1 MWFMGPFYSNPGSQ
15 TARGFRRQPLY
26 QEPPFSPRKGRLF
39 ARGLRPVPP
48 LPCPP
53 SRSFPNR
60 AEQNCHT
67 WSDRRW
73 AGHTARLRRGG
84 PVMRRRPVLSRTA
97 EGSIAGERM
106 VDDVPPGAV
115 LLLPDNL
122 RGARRHLH
130 RFPVRPGPGPF
141 PPPLHPRDSVHAHA
155 VEVPACHTP
164 FERETPERDLA

>member
-48 LPCPP
+48 LPFPP

-60 AEQNCHT
+60 AEKNWHT
-67 WSDRRW
+67 WTDRRW

-84 PVMRRRPVLSRTA
+84 PVMRRR
-97 EGSIAGERM
+97 
-106 VDDVPPGAV
+106 
-115 LLLPDNL
+115 
-122 RGARRHLH
+122 
-130 RFPVRPGPGPF
+130 
-141 PPPLHPRDSVHAHA
+141 RDSVHAHA
-155 VEVPACHTP
+155 VEVPACHPP
-164 FERETPERDLA
+164 FEREKPQENLADRDMADGALPGTGRHQHIRHLERQEGLGIPPGIRFFANAHSDAHV